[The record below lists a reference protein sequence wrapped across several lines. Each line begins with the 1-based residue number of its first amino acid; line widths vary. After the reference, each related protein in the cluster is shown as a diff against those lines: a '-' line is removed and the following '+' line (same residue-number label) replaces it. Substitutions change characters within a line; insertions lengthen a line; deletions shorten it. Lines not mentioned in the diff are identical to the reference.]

1 MRILRFRVVVEAFAM
16 GGRAAV
22 LANEFRPDP
31 QSTVHVFTVAD
42 VPNSTLTVHDVHVWE
57 MGCGYVPL

>member
-1 MRILRFRVVVEAFAM
+1 MVVEAFAM

-31 QSTVHVFTVAD
+31 QSTIHLFSLAD
-42 VPNSTLTVHDVHVWE
+42 VPNLTSTVHDVQVWE
-57 MGCGYVPL
+57 MGCGYEPL